1 MGDVILDAIFWYAPI
16 VIGLLVLVAI
26 AMNTIVVIRPTER
39 GLVERFGKYKR
50 FLNPGISFIV
60 PFVDNCYGVNVTE
73 QMVDAEQQEVITK
86 DNLNAKVDAQVY
98 FKVCPNEDS
107 VKKSQYAVNDYY
119 VQIVALART
128 TLRDIIGK
136 MAFKEVNSMREV
148 LNQKLQ
154 GELDKQT
161 DAWGIE
167 VVRTELKEIEP
178 PNTVQETMNK
188 VLIAENEK
196 TAAIDFATAAETKA
210 DGEKRAVIKN
220 AQGSAEAIILQADA
234 DKKSNILRAEGVAKA
249 IQLENEAATKYFKGS
264 AVDYKK
270 LLTVGQVFQNNT
282 KVIVPDNS
290 SIMQLISHLAAI
302 KDEK

>member
-1 MGDVILDAIFWYAPI
+1 MGDIVLDSIFFYGAII
-16 VIGLLVLVAI
+16 IGFLVLVAI
-26 AMNTIVVIRPTER
+26 VSKVIVVIRPTER
-39 GLVERFGKYKR
+39 GLVERFGKYRR
-50 FLNPGISFIV
+50 FLNPGISLIV
-60 PFVDNCYGVNVTE
+60 PFVDTCFGVNITE

-98 FKVCPNEDS
+98 FKVCSNEDS
-107 VKKSQYAVNDYY
+107 VKKSQYAVNNYG

-148 LNQKLQ
+148 LNLKLQ
-154 GELDKQT
+154 NELDKQT

-196 TAAIDFATAAETKA
+196 TAAIDFATAAETRA

-220 AQGSAEAIILQADA
+220 AQGKAEAIILQATA
-234 DKKSNILRAEGVAKA
+234 DKGANILRAEGVARS

-290 SIMQLISHLAAI
+290 SIMQLISHLAAVN
-302 KDEK
+302 DEK